1 MVNYYKANLLD
12 LLSIEHIEKKC
23 FPTEAFDRR
32 LIKNLL
38 MNPKSVVIKATET
51 SGEII
56 GNIIGIIKKENST
69 SLGRIFSLCVL
80 DEYRKKGIASQLIQL
95 LEEEFRSRGIKQV
108 RLEVS
113 TFNNT
118 AQSFYKRRGY
128 KMTQHVLANFYNDGS
143 DACVMIKDI
152 PLPLP

>member
-1 MVNYYKANLLD
+1 VVNYCKANLLD
-12 LLSIEHIEKKC
+12 LLAIEQLEKDC
-23 FPTEAFDRR
+23 FPTEAFNRR

-38 MNPKSVVIKATET
+38 INTKSVIIKATEPA
-51 SGEII
+51 GKII
-56 GNIIGIIKKENST
+56 GNIIGITKKENNVSV
-69 SLGRIFSLCVL
+69 GRIFSLCVL

-113 TFNNT
+113 AFNNT
-118 AQSFYKRRGY
+118 AQLFYKRRGY
-128 KMTQHVLANFYNDGS
+128 RMTQHVLANFYNDGS

-152 PLPLP
+152 N